1 MQEAREMTRYK
12 ISILGV
18 SENRWT
24 GKTGNGRL
32 TLADGTTVL
41 CSGRKDGQHPS
52 DGALMLDKSAAKTL
66 IEWRP

>member
-41 CSGRKDGQHPS
+41 YSGRKGGQHPS